1 MPEKA
6 YLYVRGHDLMTC
18 LVNTVITPGVEFY
31 RQKHY
36 ARLKDLDESQR
47 AEMLE
52 QYGSKQKSVGTLIYR
67 NYRYKR
73 QLEIYDWISRDVGQI
88 WT

>member
-1 MPEKA
+1 MQSTKKQHYVPRLYLKQWVDSNERIWCLDREKGCIFNPN
-6 YLYVRGHDLMTC
+6 VM
-18 LVNTVITPGVEFY
+18 GV
-31 RQKHY
+31 
-36 ARLKDLDESQR
+36 A
-47 AEMLE
+47 
-52 QYGSKQKSVGTLIYR
+52 QKSVGTLIYR